1 MILIHCMLLLIHIT
15 TSILDPVPIINMK
28 ISTREIQKEIVI
40 VEGDFKMTK
49 AVRERMQK
57 LCGAT
62 NYSLGLRSSEHAAR
76 YLMDYEEI
84 L

>member
-1 MILIHCMLLLIHIT
+1 M
-15 TSILDPVPIINMK
+15 
-28 ISTREIQKEIVI
+28 I

-76 YLMDYEEI
+76 YEFLTYQGLRYRGAMGAIAPLDF
-84 L
+84 

>member
-1 MILIHCMLLLIHIT
+1 
-15 TSILDPVPIINMK
+15 MK

-76 YLMDYEEI
+76 YTPDGL
-84 L
+84 